1 MTLPGPLVII
11 LLPLGMAVLAWLM
24 RRWSG
29 LAVLLTSLSAAMLAW
44 LVARAS
50 LDNPTSFAGMTLIF
64 HEPYLVLGRALA
76 LTATTRWP
84 IVWLFAAVALSHLI
98 IAPTA
103 PRSQLFGFSLGI
115 TALLVAALLATQI
128 IYTALLLVTACL
140 LTIFPLQETSRRTRG
155 GLHYIAYV
163 VLALPALLLTQAL
176 LEQYTITPTSTNL
189 LTTARGLL
197 FVAFAM
203 LLGAFPF
210 QAWISNLTRDGA
222 PRTFPLVFTVNLGAV
237 WFMLLAY
244 LETYPWLNE
253 GPFFQVWPNL
263 LGLVM
268 VLTSGIMAAAHQRLS
283 RMTGYLLLGEQ
294 GLWFIALG
302 LRGTDSLSLAL
313 GLLLARPLALGL
325 LSLGLEGLRAAG
337 EGDDTLEAMTGLG
350 WRAPWATA
358 AFILGVWALLG
369 LPLSFNFVARWG
381 LYDLWAQKTALPA
394 ALLLAGAAG
403 GFVGLGR
410 ALQVL
415 FAAARHDAPANCPM
429 TQRVA
434 VALWGVL
441 LLLLGLF
448 PQPLLRLA
456 ETIAQHYTFWMP

>member
-1 MTLPGPLVII
+1 M
-11 LLPLGMAVLAWLM
+11 
-24 RRWSG
+24 
-29 LAVLLTSLSAAMLAW
+29 
-44 LVARAS
+44 
-50 LDNPTSFAGMTLIF
+50 
-64 HEPYLVLGRALA
+64 
-76 LTATTRWP
+76 
-84 IVWLFAAVALSHLI
+84 
-98 IAPTA
+98 
-103 PRSQLFGFSLGI
+103 
-115 TALLVAALLATQI
+115 
-128 IYTALLLVTACL
+128 
-140 LTIFPLQETSRRTRG
+140 
-155 GLHYIAYV
+155 
-163 VLALPALLLTQAL
+163 
-176 LEQYTITPTSTNL
+176 
-189 LTTARGLL
+189 
-197 FVAFAM
+197 
-203 LLGAFPF
+203 
-210 QAWISNLTRDGA
+210 
-222 PRTFPLVFTVNLGAV
+222 
-237 WFMLLAY
+237 
-244 LETYPWLNE
+244 
-253 GPFFQVWPNL
+253 
-263 LGLVM
+263 
-268 VLTSGIMAAAHQRLS
+268 
-283 RMTGYLLLGEQ
+283 
-294 GLWFIALG
+294 
-302 LRGTDSLSLAL
+302 
-313 GLLLARPLALGL
+313 
-325 LSLGLEGLRAAG
+325 SLGLDGLRAAG